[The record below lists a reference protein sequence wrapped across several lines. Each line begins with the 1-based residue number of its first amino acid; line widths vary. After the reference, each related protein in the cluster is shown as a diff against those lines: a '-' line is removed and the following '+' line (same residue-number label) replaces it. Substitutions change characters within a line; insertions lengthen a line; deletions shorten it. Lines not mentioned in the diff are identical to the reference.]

1 MTSNDL
7 NQATKVS
14 DLSLDETHSFPKS
27 LRYIKSKW
35 LGKEDKRIDA
45 SSKENIQSETEGQ
58 SPVSRPATNHKT
70 AANINFS
77 TNPTT
82 INLDVD
88 SDLENL
94 SKSVTPSP
102 EKGKRRKAFHTIK
115 SYLEKNKSQQSIET
129 KQSKEPQKED
139 FSSVLVPDSTPS
151 SNQLTIFEEKHHK
164 TAENCSSKQ
173 DYSIDTIDTKLD
185 QPKTLFEI
193 FKVIENKK
201 QFRKELAD
209 DRVNQ
214 SESDS
219 ELSSDVLTISKN
231 KNEQNENISRDEFGH
246 PSKVSNAKVNG
257 SVLPIPMFNYQ
268 TKMISLYVGDLDK
281 SVTET
286 DLYMFFSKYEGLIS
300 VKIPLDTIKNESL
313 SYGYVNFDN
322 QAHADLATDGLNYT
336 SLKGSD
342 VRIMPS
348 LRDKTQRENMGAN
361 LFFSKLSHDLSSRIM
376 FDRLKVFG
384 KILSC
389 KYSKEKGT
397 CFVNFAD
404 KLQAYKICKQFN
416 ETKMDD
422 RIINVSVH
430 ISKKERESFQQ
441 HSKPVSYTSKELIP
455 NSTSTNLDTS
465 PSSDVDKKSENV
477 RSGSTDLENEN
488 QGVEKDAA
496 TSKPISTQYSIFIR
510 NMPLH
515 LKRDVVRSLVEPY
528 GTVKNILTRDVP
540 IKQGSWALVTMT
552 NKAAVDK
559 TIQSLNSVELEGK
572 QLFVTRAIPRE
583 EKEYAKR
590 EEKYPKKKLKLLV
603 SQIDME
609 KDKESLENWC
619 SKCGSIKSAEFYASS
634 NDANQSNGYGYIE
647 LNDENDADN
656 LVKEIRELGVSCY
669 KIKIEIPSKENNF
682 ETFRYPYVMN
692 ALSRNDNYNEF
703 RKNPGVVSFSYVD
716 PNKMF
721 QLANFQKTVDNDKIS
736 VFQRLENNNKTKFK
750 ERGNPLSET
759 DEEILKEKQ
768 NEMYRVIWEIC
779 VRLFIPKPEIWANQK
794 YCAGISPTNEIL
806 SKSKISSLTNHLVKF
821 FWANNFNEF
830 YKFMKQNQFDKK
842 NRLLYVAHPVLA
854 NQIVQS
860 ATYLGI
866 VPK

>member
-7 NQATKVS
+7 TQATKFS

-35 LGKEDKRIDA
+35 LGKEDKRVDA
-45 SSKENIQSETEGQ
+45 SSKENIQSEVERQ
-58 SPVSRPATNHKT
+58 SPISRPATNHRS
-70 AANINFS
+70 AANNSIP

-82 INLDVD
+82 ISLDVD

-115 SYLEKNKSQQSIET
+115 SYLEKNKSQQSIDN
-129 KQSKEPQKED
+129 KQCKEPQKED
-139 FSSVLVPDSTPS
+139 SSNESVPESTPS

-164 TAENCSSKQ
+164 NIENYSLKQQ
-173 DYSIDTIDTKLD
+173 DYSIDTVDTKLD

-193 FKVIENKK
+193 FKVIENKN
-201 QFRKELAD
+201 QFNKELVDERA
-209 DRVNQ
+209 NQ

-219 ELSSDVLTISKN
+219 ELSSDVLTISKT
-231 KNEQNENISRDEFGH
+231 KNDQNENSNKDEFGL
-246 PSKVSNAKVNG
+246 PSNISKSKLDG
-257 SVLPIPMFNYQ
+257 SVLTIPMFNYQ

-281 SVTET
+281 SVTEG
-286 DLYMFFSKYEGLIS
+286 DLYIFFSRYEGLIS

-322 QAHADLATDGLNYT
+322 QVHADLATDGLNYT

-348 LRDKTQRENMGAN
+348 LRDKNQRENMGAN

-376 FDRLKVFG
+376 YDRLKIFG

-422 RIINVSVH
+422 KIINVSVH

-441 HSKPVSYTSKELIP
+441 HSKALPYSSNEPTSIQ
-455 NSTSTNLDTS
+455 TNLCIT
-465 PSSDVDKKSENV
+465 PSSDTDKKGEGV
-477 RSGSTDLENEN
+477 TSGTEFENED
-488 QGVEKDAA
+488 QGLEKAA
-496 TSKPISTQYSIFIR
+496 ANNKPVSTQYSIFIR

-559 TIQSLNSVELEGK
+559 TIQNLNSVELEGK

-634 NDANQSNGYGYIE
+634 NDINQLNGYGYIE
-647 LNDENDADN
+647 LNDDSDADN
-656 LVKEIRELGVSCY
+656 LIKEIRELGVSCY

-692 ALSRNDNYNEF
+692 VSNRNNNINEF
-703 RKNPGVVSFSYVD
+703 RKNPGIVSFSYVD
-716 PNKMF
+716 PSKMF
-721 QLANFQKTVDNDKIS
+721 QLANFQKTVDNDKIG

-759 DEEILKEKQ
+759 DEEVLKEKQ

-779 VRLFIPKPEIWANQK
+779 VRLFIPKPEMWANQK

-806 SKSKISSLTNHLVKF
+806 SKSKVSSLTNHLVKF

-830 YKFMKQNQFDKK
+830 YKFMKQNQFDK

-854 NQIVQS
+854 NQIIQS

>member
-1 MTSNDL
+1 MASNDI
-7 NQATKVS
+7 NQNSKVGE
-14 DLSLDETHSFPKS
+14 LSMDESHSFPKS

-35 LGKEDKRIDA
+35 LGKDDKKADIT
-45 SSKENIQSETEGQ
+45 SKENSLAETEKRHTA
-58 SPVSRPATNHKT
+58 SRPGTNHKSLT
-70 AANINFS
+70 GDNIS
-77 TNPTT
+77 TTLTT

-88 SDLENL
+88 TDLENF

-115 SYLEKNKSQQSIET
+115 SYLEKNKSQQSLEN
-129 KQSKEPQKED
+129 KQYKEPQKDNTSNELI
-139 FSSVLVPDSTPS
+139 SETSPS
-151 SNQLTIFEEKHHK
+151 SNQLTIFEENQHK
-164 TAENCSSKQ
+164 NVENYSTNL
-173 DYSIDTIDTKLD
+173 DYSIDTVDTKLD

-193 FKVIENKK
+193 FKVIDNQKQSNKE
-201 QFRKELAD
+201 FVDNNVLH
-209 DRVNQ
+209 
-214 SESDS
+214 SESES
-219 ELSSDVLTISKN
+219 ELSSDFLTISKT
-231 KNEQNENISRDEFGH
+231 KNEQNEIIHKEPANNQQKL
-246 PSKVSNAKVNG
+246 PNAKYNSSG
-257 SVLPIPMFNYQ
+257 LPIPMHNYQ
-268 TKMISLYVGDLDK
+268 TKMVSLYVGDLDK

-286 DLYMFFSKYEGLIS
+286 DLYLFFSKYEGLIS

-322 QAHADLATDGLNYT
+322 QVHADLATDGLNYT
-336 SLKGSD
+336 NLKGSD

-376 FDRLKVFG
+376 YDRLKIFG

-422 RIINVSVH
+422 KIINVSVH

-441 HSKPVSYTSKELIP
+441 HGKPITDPSNKLLNSTLSNVSSTIDTRITDQGQDSNTSTIAREHDNLALEKDVTNNKPV
-455 NSTSTNLDTS
+455 
-465 PSSDVDKKSENV
+465 
-477 RSGSTDLENEN
+477 
-488 QGVEKDAA
+488 
-496 TSKPISTQYSIFIR
+496 STQYSIFIR

-559 TIQSLNSVELEGK
+559 TIQNLNSVELEGK

-583 EKEYAKR
+583 EKDYAKR
-590 EEKYPKKKLKLLV
+590 EEKYPKKKLKLLI
-603 SQIDME
+603 SQINME
-609 KDKESLENWC
+609 KDKAPLETWC
-619 SKCGSIKSAEFYASS
+619 SKCESIKSAEFYASS
-634 NDANQSNGYGYIE
+634 NETNRSNGYGYIE
-647 LNDENDADN
+647 LNDDNDADRLIN
-656 LVKEIRELGVSCY
+656 EIKDLGVSCY

-692 ALSRNDNYNEF
+692 LPNRNESFGDF
-703 RKNPGVVSFSYVD
+703 RKNSGVVSFSYVD
-716 PNKMF
+716 PSKMF
-721 QLANFQKTVDNDKIS
+721 QLANFQKTVDKDKIN

-750 ERGNPLSET
+750 ERGTALSEN
-759 DEEILKEKQ
+759 DEELLKEKQ
-768 NEMYRVIWEIC
+768 NEMYRAIWEIS
-779 VRLFIPKPEIWANQK
+779 VRLFVPKPGMWKNQK
-794 YCAGISPTNEIL
+794 YCTGISPTNEIL
-806 SKSKISSLTNHLVKF
+806 SKSKVSSLTNHLVKF

-830 YKFMKQNQFDKK
+830 YKFMKQNQYDEKD
-842 NRLLYVAHPVLA
+842 RLLYVAHPVLA
-854 NQIVQS
+854 NQIIQS